1 MTYLIII
8 VIKMMIM
15 TMTITIIMIVIISLF
30 FFANWL
36 YVGAYWAPEIDLLP
50 VCVSGFTGLPSL
62 SSADLELLWQVSSI
76 KWW

>member
-50 VCVSGFTGLPSL
+50 VCVSGFSGLPSL
-62 SSADLELLWQVSSI
+62 SSADLELL
-76 KWW
+76 

>member
-8 VIKMMIM
+8 VTKMMIM
-15 TMTITIIMIVIISLF
+15 TVTMTITIIIIVIISLF

-50 VCVSGFTGLPSL
+50 VCVSGFSGLPSL
-62 SSADLELLWQVSSI
+62 SSADLELLWQVSST
-76 KWW
+76 K